1 MLFSVRLAALLLALL
16 AAPAWAQEPVQSLRG
31 TVRNAGG
38 TPLSGADVFI
48 GTRHAITDANGTFR
62 VDSLRPGRYPV
73 TLRLVGYLPLHASY
87 TVTARASA
95 PPEYVMV
102 PAPHVL
108 PEVSVRVRRGG
119 IYGTVADS
127 GLRPLA
133 GVRVL
138 VAGFGGGDALTD
150 AKGAFRF
157 PRASGGQYM
166 IRFTIPGYA
175 ERRMLIELE
184 SGEGR
189 ELAVRLVHSTSVPFR
204 GDEWALKDLS
214 LRLSIGLERERL
226 SATELVRYTSVSLC
240 DVPRIFEQIGRNRDA
255 RFLFS
260 LNGVITDSVFS
271 YSRAC
276 AWHAD
281 EVELVEFGSDIC
293 GESSRTVSYLVGIWC
308 TGRVRRSPRTVM
320 GTGSRVSG
328 QSSGMPYMIIWEKR

>member
-1 MLFSVRLAALLLALL
+1 L
-16 AAPAWAQEPVQSLRG
+16 
-31 TVRNAGG
+31 
-38 TPLSGADVFI
+38 
-48 GTRHAITDANGTFR
+48 
-62 VDSLRPGRYPV
+62 
-73 TLRLVGYLPLHASY
+73 
-87 TVTARASA
+87 
-95 PPEYVMV
+95 V

-133 GVRVL
+133 GVKVQ
-138 VAGFGGGDALTD
+138 VAGVGGGDALTN

-157 PRASGGQYM
+157 PRASRGQYM
-166 IRFTIPGYA
+166 IRFTHPGYA
-175 ERRMLIELE
+175 ERRMLMELE

-189 ELAVRLVHSTSVPFR
+189 ELAVRLVRSTSVPFR

-226 SATELVRYTSVSLC
+226 SAKELVRYSSVSLC
-240 DVPRIFEQIGRNRDA
+240 DVPRIFEQIGRNRDV

-260 LNGVITDSVFS
+260 LNGVITDTILS

-293 GESSRTVSYLVGIWC
+293 GESSRTVGYLVGIWC

-320 GTGSRVSG
+320 GTGPRVSG